1 MDQKDIIN
9 KSLNRALGGGLSG
22 AGAMVIQVSSLMWLR
37 TTMNYQYRY
46 GTTTIN
52 TIQTLYKQ
60 GGVLRFYRGFGPAIL
75 QGPLSRFGD
84 TAANVGMNTYLN
96 SNENTKNLPTTIKTL
111 AASGT
116 ASLWRIFL
124 MPIDTTK
131 TILQV
136 EGKKG
141 ITVLRNKIRIG
152 GPSVLYHGALGACSA
167 TFVGHYP
174 WFLTYNVLNERLPNY
189 DSTSKNLVRNGTI
202 GFTASIISDCIS
214 NSLRVVKTTRQTFNK
229 PITYKETIKYVI
241 QNDGI
246 KGLLGRGLK
255 TRIIANGTQ
264 GLLFSILWKYF
275 QEKIDNNSS

>member
-9 KSLNRALGGGLSG
+9 KSLNKALGGGLSG

-52 TIQTLYKQ
+52 ALQSLYKQ

-96 SNENTKNLPTTIKTL
+96 SNENTKNLPTTVKTL

-136 EGKKG
+136 EGKNG
-141 ITVLRNKIRIG
+141 IKVLKNKIRIG
-152 GPSVLYHGALGACSA
+152 GPTVLYHGALGACTA

-174 WFLTYNVLNERLPNY
+174 WFLTYNVLNERLPDY
-189 DSTSKNLVRNGTI
+189 DSTAKKLIRNGTI

-214 NSLRVVKTTRQTFNK
+214 NSLRVVKTTRQTFDT
-229 PITYKETIKYVI
+229 PITYTDTVKHVI
-241 QNDGI
+241 NTDGI

-275 QEKIDNNSS
+275 QEKIEKNSS